1 MNMLSPQPPDPQL
14 HRRLRQRKLELL
26 DLGSL
31 SSLSRGAVPTARARH
46 HVLQPSLAR
55 LQEPVPPLP
64 TVFPVVPCRLA
75 ASAIV
80 NSPDNTAST
89 TRIRS
94 STGNCECPRRLISQ
108 SSQPARRSDP
118 AKKFD
123 SVDGS
128 VIKLT
133 FECDT
138 GRE

>member
-1 MNMLSPQPPDPQL
+1 MLSPQPPDPQL
-14 HRRLRQRKLELL
+14 HRRLGQRELELL

-31 SSLSRGAVPTARARH
+31 SSLSRVAVLTARARH

-80 NSPDNTAST
+80 SSPDNTAST

-108 SSQPARRSDP
+108 SSQP
-118 AKKFD
+118 
-123 SVDGS
+123 GQ
-128 VIKLT
+128 
-133 FECDT
+133 
-138 GRE
+138 